1 MIYERSLLNLVYG
14 LWISMQTY
22 IPYQLRVKLKQIDPI
37 LDSNWQ
43 QELDSILSAT
53 PKALQMLI

>member
-1 MIYERSLLNLVYG
+1 MNLVYG
-14 LWISMQTY
+14 LWIFMQTY